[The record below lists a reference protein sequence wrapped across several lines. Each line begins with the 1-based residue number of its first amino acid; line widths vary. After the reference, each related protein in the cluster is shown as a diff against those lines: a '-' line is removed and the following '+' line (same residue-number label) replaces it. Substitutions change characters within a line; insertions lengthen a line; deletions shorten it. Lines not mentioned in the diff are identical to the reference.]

1 MHAVLGGLNGA
12 FRGACAVLFLRGAQ
26 GGVFVQRPAAR
37 GEHSPYALVEAG
49 RQSHYPLFFQAGR
62 GSKCKSDVGFLN
74 LKTNEG
80 FKEVKT
86 VNFVPGPFENDK
98 DKECYFTS

>member
-1 MHAVLGGLNGA
+1 M
-12 FRGACAVLFLRGAQ
+12 
-26 GGVFVQRPAAR
+26 
-37 GEHSPYALVEAG
+37 
-49 RQSHYPLFFQAGR
+49 
-62 GSKCKSDVGFLN
+62 
-74 LKTNEG
+74 KTNEG